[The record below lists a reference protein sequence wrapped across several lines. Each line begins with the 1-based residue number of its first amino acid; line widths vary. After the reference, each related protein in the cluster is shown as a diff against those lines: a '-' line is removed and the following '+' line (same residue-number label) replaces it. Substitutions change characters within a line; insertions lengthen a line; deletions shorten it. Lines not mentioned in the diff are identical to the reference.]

1 MEDIFVTVVQYAPGV
16 AIMAY
21 FSWRAVAMLERVVN
35 RCIDELSSVEIN
47 ED

>member
-1 MEDIFVTVVQYAPGV
+1 MEELFVTVVQYAPGV

-21 FSWRAVAMLERVVN
+21 FCWRAIAMLERVVN
-35 RCIDELSSVEIN
+35 RCIDELTSGEIN